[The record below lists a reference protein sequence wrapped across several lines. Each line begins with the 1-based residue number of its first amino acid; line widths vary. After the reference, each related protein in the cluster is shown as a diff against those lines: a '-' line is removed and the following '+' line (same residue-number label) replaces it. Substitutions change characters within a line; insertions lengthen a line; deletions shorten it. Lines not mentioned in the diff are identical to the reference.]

1 MHFFFVNM
9 HCFGEQKGLWGA
21 VLVDW
26 WRLFLSGLRF
36 NPAAIW
42 GWLLVFASVWLH
54 TVDMKGV
61 VANCWLVF
69 VGGWLHTAGVGG
81 VDCGSKAL
89 VFVVIWLR
97 IAATFEGN
105 CGTILSCVEGD
116 VDFMLWEGWECCIG
130 LTPRVEGAESTV
142 ELWRVNAGDD
152 SFVEGGF
159 DFVFS
164 DDRMNT
170 RTSSHSM
177 PGIYVKSMLA
187 QSSISL
193 KVKRV

>member
-1 MHFFFVNM
+1 M
-9 HCFGEQKGLWGA
+9 
-21 VLVDW
+21 
-26 WRLFLSGLRF
+26 
-36 NPAAIW
+36 
-42 GWLLVFASVWLH
+42 
-54 TVDMKGV
+54 
-61 VANCWLVF
+61 
-69 VGGWLHTAGVGG
+69 HTAGVGG

-116 VDFMLWEGWECCIG
+116 VDFMLREGWEYCVG
-130 LTPRVEGAESTV
+130 LTARVEAEESIV

-152 SFVEGGF
+152 SVVEGGF
-159 DFVFS
+159 GFVFS

-170 RTSSHSM
+170 RTSSHSI
-177 PGIYVKSMLA
+177 PGTYVKSMLA
-187 QSSISL
+187 LSSISL